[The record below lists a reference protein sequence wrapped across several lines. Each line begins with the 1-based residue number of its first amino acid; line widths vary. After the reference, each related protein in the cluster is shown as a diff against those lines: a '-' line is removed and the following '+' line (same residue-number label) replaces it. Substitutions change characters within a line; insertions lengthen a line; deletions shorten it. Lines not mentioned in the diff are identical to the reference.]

1 MNKQLFTKCI
11 EQLKAHQEKSDKICV
26 LLDSLSEDRN
36 CFYPFGDDDA
46 LIFDVLRDAYSESIV
61 ENDIAY
67 FCYELEF
74 GEKWTSGCVTENG
87 EDVRMKTVD
96 DLYDVCEKSLAKRR

>member
-11 EQLKAHQEKSDKICV
+11 EQLKAHREKSDKICT
-26 LLDSLSEDRN
+26 LLDSLSGETN
-36 CFYPFGDDDA
+36 CFYPFDDEDS
-46 LIFDVLRDAYSESIV
+46 LIFDVLRDAYSEDIV

-74 GEKWTSGCVTENG
+74 GGKWTSGCVTENG
-87 EDVRMKTVD
+87 EDVRLETID
-96 DLYDVCEKSLAKRR
+96 DLYEVCEATLKNSK